1 MRNVAILLLLIV
13 LGIFAGNLPV
23 QAQHDTSTDD
33 AVEHF
38 NKGNAF
44 YGEGKYDEAIEQFK
58 KALDH
63 NPKDASSHFGLGNS
77 YFLKKDYDTAL
88 KHYGEVVK
96 LKPDYSKVH
105 YAMGLAYR
113 RLGKKDEAQKAFER
127 YNNLSK
133 MEKVEPSQAAKK
145 PTGEAKVAEKERP
158 KVTPVEEK
166 PAEAGAEKKPV
177 EGKEPTEERQLE
189 GRKWEERPEDRQ
201 LESRAWDK
209 KPEGRQLESKVGA
222 GEGPSAQRITPKKGE
237 AKGEIKGKPAVKKI
251 EPKEKKDI
259 AKRPEKQVKEEKVER
274 KRDVLKSLWNSSPV
288 GKIFLGLIAYTFI
301 AQVWLGFVVL
311 VCLIFLW
318 RKR

>member
-1 MRNVAILLLLIV
+1 MRNFVILLLLIV
-13 LGIFAGNLPV
+13 LGVFAGNPPV
-23 QAQHDTSTDD
+23 EAQHDTSVDD

-96 LKPDYSKVH
+96 LKPEYSKVH

-127 YNNLSK
+127 YNSLSK
-133 MEKVEPSQAAKK
+133 IEKVEPSPAAKK
-145 PTGEAKVAEKERP
+145 PPAGEAKVAEKERP
-158 KVTPVEEK
+158 KAAPVEGK
-166 PAEAGAEKKPV
+166 PAEAGVEKKPA

-209 KPEGRQLESKVGA
+209 KPEDRQLESKVGA
-222 GEGPSAQRITPKKGE
+222 GGEPSAKRIIPKKEE
-237 AKGEIKGKPAVKKI
+237 AKGEKPAVKKV
-251 EPKEKKDI
+251 EPKKKEDI
-259 AKRPEKQVKEEKVER
+259 AKRPERQVKEEVEG